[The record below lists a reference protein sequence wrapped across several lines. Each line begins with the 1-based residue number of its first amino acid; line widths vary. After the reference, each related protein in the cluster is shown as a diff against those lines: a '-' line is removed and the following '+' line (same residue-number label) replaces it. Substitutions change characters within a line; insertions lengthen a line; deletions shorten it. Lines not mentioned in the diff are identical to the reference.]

1 MKYTVNKANTF
12 QRDGEFLKVGAS
24 VDMPEDGAITAVYL
38 EKKYVTLPKA
48 KKPKDS
54 GK

>member
-12 QRDGEFLKVGAS
+12 QRKGEFLKVGAS
-24 VDMPEDGAITAVYL
+24 IDMPEDGAITAVYL
-38 EKKYVTLPKA
+38 AKKYVTLPEA